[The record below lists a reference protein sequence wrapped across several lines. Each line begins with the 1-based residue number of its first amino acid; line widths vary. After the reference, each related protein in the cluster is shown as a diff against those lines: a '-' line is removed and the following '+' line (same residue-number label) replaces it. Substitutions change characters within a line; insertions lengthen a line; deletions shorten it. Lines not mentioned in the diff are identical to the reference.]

1 MFNVWY
7 KGKAPSLLSHI
18 HTSDKDTAAA
28 ADSSTPGTPSM
39 ERVTSHLSTTS
50 FMSTDDAKSVKENEE
65 GKQLK
70 KEKEASSFI
79 VSNPSRVIPAQIRFL
94 SLPRGGDD
102 DTVNAATSESQRYLP
117 VDVTRRSCPSGI
129 VMLID
134 EEPSLPEMVERIER
148 IMIGQVEEAPMPE
161 PFEWDPNAD

>member
-1 MFNVWY
+1 M
-7 KGKAPSLLSHI
+7 LSHI
-18 HTSDKDTAAA
+18 SASDKESAAGDGSA
-28 ADSSTPGTPSM
+28 PGTPSM

-50 FMSTDDAKSVKENEE
+50 FMSADEGKSVKDAAEE
-65 GKQLK
+65 GKQVK

-94 SLPRGGDD
+94 SLPRVSDGEETSVTGA
-102 DTVNAATSESQRYLP
+102 TGLNGTSAAESQRYLP
-117 VDVTRRSCPSGI
+117 VDITRRSCPSGI

-134 EEPSLPEMVERIER
+134 EDPSLPEVVERIER
-148 IMIGQVEEAPMPE
+148 IMIGQVEEASMPE